1 MIYLVTGSLELYK
14 PVEYEIISP
23 KKSLEILESW
33 SMFQYDSETTGRLN
47 LYK

>member
-1 MIYLVTGSLELYK
+1 MIYLVTGNLELF
-14 PVEYEIISP
+14 VSSEYTIITP
-23 KKSLEILESW
+23 EKSLEILNSW